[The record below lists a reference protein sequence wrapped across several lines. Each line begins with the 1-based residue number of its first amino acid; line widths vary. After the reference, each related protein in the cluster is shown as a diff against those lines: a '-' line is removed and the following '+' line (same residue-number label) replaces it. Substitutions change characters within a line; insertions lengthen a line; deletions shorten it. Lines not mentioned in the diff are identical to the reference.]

1 MNILT
6 LENKSYDIDFV
17 PEQIDDIRYS
27 VLDYSNRHD
36 VDYVFQPLVFLEIFT
51 APAAVLQIEDKIIKV
66 PLDWHVIIGD
76 TGIGYPEIVPVS
88 SLTTRGFK
96 AFCFNP
102 VSGIIPSFKEIKL
115 VNVYNQIKWY
125 FPKLKHG
132 HFLTTPIEH
141 TKSPECVF
149 FIKEVTKI
157 PEVLE
162 SEDLW

>member
-6 LENKSYDIDFV
+6 LDNESYNIDFV

-51 APAAVLQIEDKIIKV
+51 APAAVLNIGGNIINV
-66 PLDWHVIIGD
+66 PLDWNIIIGD
-76 TGIGYPEIVPVS
+76 TGVGDPEIVPVS

-102 VSGIIPSFKEIKL
+102 LSSIIPSYKEVKL
-115 VNVYNQIKWY
+115 VNVFNQMKWY
-125 FPKLKHG
+125 FPKLKYG
-132 HFLTTPIEH
+132 HFLTTPIED
-141 TKSPECVF
+141 KEKPECVY

-157 PEVLE
+157 PDVLE